1 MLSAFCGYLREWEC
15 YPLFAGN
22 LKIGVVKM
30 ISSDELL
37 RVVAE
42 GLELDLSDV
51 SMDTKSSDLV
61 DWDSL
66 GHLNLLMKLD
76 ENFDDISEKVPNLA
90 SVSSVKEIYDLIKN
104 HNN

>member
-1 MLSAFCGYLREWEC
+1 
-15 YPLFAGN
+15 
-22 LKIGVVKM
+22 M
-30 ISSDELL
+30 ISSDDLL

-42 GLELDLSDV
+42 GLEVDLSDV

>member
-1 MLSAFCGYLREWEC
+1 
-15 YPLFAGN
+15 
-22 LKIGVVKM
+22 M
-30 ISSDELL
+30 ISSDDLL

-42 GLELDLSDV
+42 GLEVDLSDV

-76 ENFDDISEKVPNLA
+76 ENFNDISEKVPNLA